1 MTPPSVTEAVRAVIV
16 DDTPDLR
23 LLLRLTLERDGDISI
38 VGEAEDGLQGIEA
51 VRRLQPQLVMLDLAM
66 PVMDG
71 LEALPRIKAACPTAK
86 VVVLSGFEAGAMQE
100 RSMRAGADAYVQ
112 KGTPPQE
119 ILALVRG
126 LLGRERAAPVVPT
139 ARHPEGDP
147 SGGAAGAGGPTAAAA
162 PAPPSPAARAA
173 DAAALGLLVVSGAAD
188 APDGNGAVAYA
199 NRAAREL
206 LGLAVEVGSA
216 EGPDLPATSLAELS
230 PPLAALLRRSL
241 RGDLAGGFHDRMIGE
256 DGPWDVSVRADGSD
270 LVVSLTPSR
279 TDDEVNRLRQA
290 IRTTAHE
297 IRNPVSLLSG
307 VASVVAEAGS
317 SLTDQQKAHLLAAVG
332 RQAAVLERV
341 TDDLLTA
348 AQAGR
353 GTLRVDVRKITL
365 APLLREVVQDV
376 AGAQPVRVSVPDDVT
391 VLADGTRVNQMV
403 ANLLTNAFKY
413 ADGPYV
419 VEVSQVPSPRRPLVR
434 IAVLDAGPGVD
445 EGFRPRLFDEFTRAE
460 STREQGTGLGLYVVR
475 SLAEAHGGRADY
487 EPRDGGGS
495 VFSVHLPAAP
505 VTATA

>member
-23 LLLRLTLERDGDISI
+23 LLLRLTLERDGDIAI
-38 VGEAEDGLQGIEA
+38 VGEAEDGLQGIETT
-51 VRRLQPQLVMLDLAM
+51 RRLQPQLVMLDLAM

-100 RSMRAGADAYVQ
+100 RSMRAGADAYLQ
-112 KGTPPQE
+112 KGTPPKE
-119 ILALVRG
+119 ILATVRS
-126 LLGRERAAPVVPT
+126 LLGRDGAHRRPSCRPPATRRRSGRRTPNRHRLRRRPSAPRTRRPW
-139 ARHPEGDP
+139 
-147 SGGAAGAGGPTAAAA
+147 
-162 PAPPSPAARAA
+162 
-173 DAAALGLLVVSGAAD
+173 GLLVVSGAAD
-188 APDGNGAVAYA
+188 AVDGNGTVGLRQCRGPVAA
-199 NRAAREL
+199 GTRARRWR
-206 LGLAVEVGSA
+206 GS
-216 EGPDLPATSLAELS
+216 GPGRRVAGR
-230 PPLAALLRRSL
+230 PLAAVGRAAAPQPARRP
-241 RGDLAGGFHDRMIGE
+241 RGRLPRPGDRGRT
-256 DGPWDVSVRADGSD
+256 PWDVSVRADGPD

-279 TDDEVNRLRQA
+279 TDEEVNRLRQA

-307 VASVVAEAGS
+307 VASVVAEAGA
-317 SLTDQQKAHLLAAVG
+317 SLTEQQKAHLLAAVG

-348 AQAGR
+348 AQAGH
-353 GTLRVDVRKITL
+353 GTLRVDVRTLTL

-376 AGAQPVRVSVPDDVT
+376 AGAQPVEVSVPDDVT
-391 VLADGTRVNQMV
+391 VLADRTRVNQMV

-434 IAVLDAGPGVD
+434 IAVLDEGPGV
-445 EGFRPRLFDEFTRAE
+445 EEEFRPRLFDEFTRAE

-495 VFSVHLPAAP
+495 VFSVHLPAATP
-505 VTATA
+505 VSATA

>member
-1 MTPPSVTEAVRAVIV
+1 
-16 DDTPDLR
+16 
-23 LLLRLTLERDGDISI
+23 
-38 VGEAEDGLQGIEA
+38 
-51 VRRLQPQLVMLDLAM
+51 
-66 PVMDG
+66 
-71 LEALPRIKAACPTAK
+71 
-86 VVVLSGFEAGAMQE
+86 
-100 RSMRAGADAYVQ
+100 
-112 KGTPPQE
+112 
-119 ILALVRG
+119 
-126 LLGRERAAPVVPT
+126 
-139 ARHPEGDP
+139 
-147 SGGAAGAGGPTAAAA
+147 
-162 PAPPSPAARAA
+162 
-173 DAAALGLLVVSGAAD
+173 
-188 APDGNGAVAYA
+188 
-199 NRAAREL
+199 
-206 LGLAVEVGSA
+206 
-216 EGPDLPATSLAELS
+216 
-230 PPLAALLRRSL
+230 
-241 RGDLAGGFHDRMIGE
+241 MIGG

-279 TDDEVNRLRQA
+279 TDEEVNRLRQA

-297 IRNPVSLLSG
+297 IRNPVSLLNG
-307 VASVVAEAGS
+307 VASVVAEAGN
-317 SLTDQQKAHLLAAVG
+317 SLTDQQQAHLLAAVG

-376 AGAQPVRVSVPDDVT
+376 AGAQPVAVSVPDDVT

-434 IAVLDAGPGVD
+434 IAVLDAGPGVE

>member
-1 MTPPSVTEAVRAVIV
+1 VTTPSVTEAVRAVIV

-51 VRRLQPQLVMLDLAM
+51 ARRLQPQLVMLDLAM

-100 RSMRAGADAYVQ
+100 RAMRAGADAYVQ
-112 KGTPPQE
+112 KGTPPKE

-126 LLGRERAAPVVPT
+126 LLGRERVAPVVPT
-139 ARHPEGDP
+139 ARHPEVEPAGD
-147 SGGAAGAGGPTAAAA
+147 SGGPGGPSV

-173 DAAALGLLVVSGAAD
+173 DAVALGLLVVSGAAD
-188 APDGNGAVAYA
+188 APDADGTVAYA

-206 LGLAVEVGSA
+206 LGLTVDRASG
-216 EGPDLPATSLAELS
+216 EGRDLPDTSLAELS

-241 RGDLAGGFHDRMIGE
+241 RGDLDGGFHDRMIGG

-279 TDDEVNRLRQA
+279 TDEEVDRLRQA

-297 IRNPVSLLSG
+297 IRNPVSLLNG
-307 VASVVAEAGS
+307 VASVVAEAGN
-317 SLTDQQKAHLLAAVG
+317 SLTDQQQAHLLAAVG

-365 APLLREVVQDV
+365 APLLREVVEDV
-376 AGAQPVRVSVPDDVT
+376 AGAQPVAVSVPDDVT

-445 EGFRPRLFDEFTRAE
+445 EGFRPRLFDEFARAE

-505 VTATA
+505 ATATV